1 MTCRTLAMKESLII
15 QESLFVG
22 HLHYST
28 TFIYAYWYV
37 FFPCSFHP
45 RKHFTL
51 IFDIKQVW
59 FHLIFQLTEICFPA
73 WVGDGKRQIRHF
85 HHGSSYTLSW
95 LSQELML
102 SLFDWWHAWFRIET
116 LPHFTYHFRVLHLTD
131 WSDIYHR
138 GLLSA
143 PPLHYPCKTLIHTLY
158 PMILTTIMIFWKFD
172 FPAFT

>member
-28 TFIYAYWYV
+28 TFIYAYWSV

-102 SLFDWWHAWFRIET
+102 SLIGDT
-116 LPHFTYHFRVLHLTD
+116 LDLGLRLSHILHTTCEFCISQTDLT
-131 WSDIYHR
+131 SIIVASCQHLHCIIPVK
-138 GLLSA
+138 LL
-143 PPLHYPCKTLIHTLY
+143 YILY
-158 PMILTTIMIFWKFD
+158 ILSFSQL
-172 FPAFT
+172 